1 MTDETPLD
9 PVPDPG
15 ERLVMPG
22 NPHPDEVIDYLQA
35 QLKRDTFYAGWR
47 AGFFQAFEIWGGE
60 RPKEIP
66 NASIA
71 DDAFRSLEEE
81 PELTGS
87 VVDSEGV
94 PDVDV
99 EWRIFF
105 QGWMAGVRY
114 GHEQSEG
121 KPAEFPPESVAF
133 TQFEVHKAT
142 RSRGEGQ

>member
-15 ERLVMPG
+15 ERLPIPG

-35 QLKRDTFYAGWR
+35 QLKRGTFYAGWM
-47 AGFFQAFEIWGGE
+47 AGFSHAFETWGGK
-60 RPKEIP
+60 RPAEIP
-66 NASIA
+66 NTSIA
-71 DDAFRSLEEE
+71 YDAFESLEDE
-81 PELTGS
+81 PELSGS

-105 QGWMAGVRY
+105 QGWMVGLRY
-114 GHEQSEG
+114 GHEQSDG

-133 TQFEVHKAT
+133 KQFEAHKAT
-142 RSRGEGQ
+142 RSTGDSQ